1 MQDPAT
7 HWDHLHRNPR
17 FRPLYPSDH
26 VVRFM
31 MGSRPLLQ
39 RTGGARFLDI
49 GMGAGRHAKLAADL
63 TFVPFGIDISFIGL
77 RHACERLQQAG
88 VQPNLAESS
97 MHSLPFSDRSFDVVV
112 SYGVFYYGTAAEMK
126 QAIQETLRVLTPGGR
141 AFVVLR
147 TTNDCRFDKGER
159 IEPNT
164 FRLTITETNEAGTVQ
179 HFLSEED
186 IPIYFSGFSQVSF
199 EKSETTFADRRLLNS
214 DWLITVEK

>member
-1 MQDPAT
+1 MQDTAA
-7 HWDHLHRNPR
+7 HWDHLHKNPR

-31 MGSRPLLQ
+31 MGSRSLLQ
-39 RTGGARFLDI
+39 KSGEVRFLDI
-49 GMGAGRHAKLAADL
+49 GIGAGRHAKLAADL
-63 TFVPFGIDISFIGL
+63 GFPAFGIDISLVGL
-77 RHACERLQQAG
+77 QHARERLQHSG
-88 VQPNLAESS
+88 MRPHLVKSS
-97 MHSLPFSDRSFDVVV
+97 MLALPFSEGTFEVVV

-126 QAIQETLRVLTPGGR
+126 QAIQETLRVLTQGGR

-147 TTNDCRFDKGER
+147 TVNDCRFGKGEQ

-179 HFLSEED
+179 HFLSADD
-186 IPIYFSGFSQVSF
+186 IPIYFSGFSEVSF
-199 EKSETTFADRRLLNS
+199 EKSETTFANRRLLNS